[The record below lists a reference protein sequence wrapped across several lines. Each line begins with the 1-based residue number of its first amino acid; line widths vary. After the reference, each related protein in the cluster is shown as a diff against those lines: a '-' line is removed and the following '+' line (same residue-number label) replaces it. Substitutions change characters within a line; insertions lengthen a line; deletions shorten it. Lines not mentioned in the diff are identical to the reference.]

1 MGPSGWRHFDDRT
14 CQLGPKNAS
23 SPPKS
28 SKVTGKATLECWD
41 GLNGGRP
48 EAWYLACCNMG
59 FANCWSDDYTPER
72 CCPWPPQTPA
82 PDPPLGLDVLQEF
95 LNFSENEVQLFLAA
109 LKDSGGHPTGG
120 SRLLC
125 LAPKDC
131 AKEAFARLFFGFWHQ
146 KLLPLRHPWLVNHEE
161 DQLSGVNLI
170 LRSTNQ
176 GQYPQGQ
183 EHIVERVQVAHFL
196 SKVQRHLDDPS
207 FRWPSQPRR
216 CLEWD
221 SGGYSRHFFRDF
233 CQVIDVLT
241 YHGEGVASMR
251 DNGPA
256 ANGKIDYF
264 VDIHLADQVIPEN
277 STAMVICAQ
286 VFEHLSQP
294 FVAMKQIYRLLA
306 PGGLLAWTVPL
317 FSEIHGAPQDF
328 WRFTP
333 GGANRLALYAGFEVV
348 QIYAPGGLRETTGSL
363 LGMTKPYWREEEILE
378 DRHDPWPLQAAL
390 KFLRREAL
398 AQGLMVLDAT
408 KEWKVAGVHWHEA
421 RLAQSLAFLAA
432 QTHFSQHVLDSLWQ
446 QFRSRSPALILEMLP
461 SQAWCSDALRD
472 FFVASMSCRRCF
484 AQDGAWREAPVAQL
498 FMPPSAAQRASRER
512 TLSKAYRHFT
522 HAGVSP
528 EAAFAKLDTDQDG
541 EVTPQDFA
549 ENGSFELPKERLRL
563 FETLDTAKRG
573 SISAEEWMAAFEIT
587 RPPVVEKSQSGEP
600 LPAPEGLPLDVLRR
614 MVPLSKLDRD
624 LSI

>member
-1 MGPSGWRHFDDRT
+1 MGHLPPKKQKRRVALEEFLKHRDMTILRSQVDGSYAYEEAWPLIQEHFGSADFVLFLDYRAFVNVQVMLQMLDELPSTRLIQGVILDETSFGSADPRRNFLWRRRAGAFPHGMGFLMSRDVATFLSEMAKKFPLRQAETPADVALGFWLQLLEDLQVFHSPERFHELPVRHNVLSVDGSVELRQQVTTLTAVAWPMGPSGWRHFDDRT

-23 SPPKS
+23 SPMPKT
-28 SKVTGKATLECWD
+28 SKVPGKELECWD

-109 LKDSGGHPTGG
+109 LVKDSTSGHETSPGGTSG
-120 SRLLC
+120 RLLC

-333 GGANRLALYAGFEVV
+333 GGANRLALYAGLEVV

-378 DRHDPWPLQAAL
+378 DRHDPWPLQVYM
-390 KFLRREAL
+390 L
-398 AQGLMVLDAT
+398 ARKPM
-408 KEWKVAGVHWHEA
+408 
-421 RLAQSLAFLAA
+421 
-432 QTHFSQHVLDSLWQ
+432 
-446 QFRSRSPALILEMLP
+446 
-461 SQAWCSDALRD
+461 
-472 FFVASMSCRRCF
+472 
-484 AQDGAWREAPVAQL
+484 
-498 FMPPSAAQRASRER
+498 
-512 TLSKAYRHFT
+512 
-522 HAGVSP
+522 
-528 EAAFAKLDTDQDG
+528 
-541 EVTPQDFA
+541 
-549 ENGSFELPKERLRL
+549 
-563 FETLDTAKRG
+563 
-573 SISAEEWMAAFEIT
+573 
-587 RPPVVEKSQSGEP
+587 
-600 LPAPEGLPLDVLRR
+600 
-614 MVPLSKLDRD
+614 
-624 LSI
+624 